1 MSFLEHLDELRKR
14 IVNSAIAIARLRRRS
29 ASTCINQ
36 IVDFILAPT
45 RKALPPGVKLIYT
58 QPGEAFSLYVQIA
71 LIMGVVLAA
80 PFIMYQVWMFI
91 APGLY
96 SNEKRLAI
104 PFVLFTTIGF
114 LLGAAFNH
122 YIAFPF
128 MMAFFASFNTPDLA
142 FMPKLDDVFGSIRRC
157 CSAWA
162 SSSRCPPS
170 CFFLAKMKM
179 VTARFLLKHFKCAF
193 LIIFIAAAVITPTG
207 DDDDAGDLR
216 RPDGRALRPEHRH
229 RVGGRPQA
237 PEGDRGRLIGQAPPS
252 ATMGP
257 GEHQGVLF
265 PTDCLARRGPRR
277 GERRHARG
285 RDRPADGDGTA
296 RRGTARRAGRVEA
309 PRVRR
314 ARRRCA
320 RSKRSAIH
328 ER

>member
-1 MSFLEHLDELRKR
+1 MALVPFPGPQSGALPLPPDDDDDIAAEGKMSFLEHLDELRKR
-14 IVNSAIAIARLRRRS
+14 LVNSAIAIAVCIV
-29 ASTCINQ
+29 AGFYWINQ

-96 SNEKRLAI
+96 SNEKRMAV

-142 FMPKLDDVFGSIRRC
+142 FMPKLEDVFGLYTKMMLGMGVVFQM
-157 CSAWA
+157 
-162 SSSRCPPS
+162 PTVV
-170 CFFLAKMKM
+170 FFLAKMKL
-179 VTARFLLKHFKCAF
+179 VTAHFLLKQFKYAF

-207 DDDDAGDLR
+207 DMMTQAIFAAPMVALYLLSIVVAWVVGPKRIRGD
-216 RPDGRALRPEHRH
+216 E
-229 RVGGRPQA
+229 
-237 PEGDRGRLIGQAPPS
+237 
-252 ATMGP
+252 
-257 GEHQGVLF
+257 
-265 PTDCLARRGPRR
+265 TDL
-277 GERRHARG
+277 
-285 RDRPADGDGTA
+285 D
-296 RRGTARRAGRVEA
+296 
-309 PRVRR
+309 
-314 ARRRCA
+314 
-320 RSKRSAIH
+320 
-328 ER
+328 